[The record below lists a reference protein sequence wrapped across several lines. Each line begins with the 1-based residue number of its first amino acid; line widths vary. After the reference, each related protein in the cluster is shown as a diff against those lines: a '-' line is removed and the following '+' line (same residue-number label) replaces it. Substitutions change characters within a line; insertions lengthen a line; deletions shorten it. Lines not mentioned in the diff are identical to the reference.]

1 MLAIFNDI
9 KSELQTLE
17 NELKKA
23 VCDADSLIQETS
35 THLINAGGKRL
46 RPAFCFLGA
55 KFYEYSPERV
65 MNLAV
70 ALELIHMA
78 SLVHDD
84 VVDSSVTRR
93 NIPTVKSIWGNKV
106 SSHLGDYLFGMSLKL
121 IASYQNR
128 DIGKIL
134 ADTSVKMSEGELAQ
148 LADANNPDQTV
159 KNYFYRIK
167 GKTALFISD
176 SCYLGAIACE
186 APVKIWQR
194 LKKYGNNIGMAF
206 QITDDIMDL
215 VADQRKIGKPIG
227 SDLKQ
232 GVITLPVIYALKNS
246 NNKNELRQIISE
258 QNKEIGMIERAC
270 EIVIASGGI
279 EYADKIAEKY
289 VSKALVEINYLPD
302 ISARSTLAQVAEFIK
317 IRNF

>member
-9 KSELQTLE
+9 KAELQMLE
-17 NELKKA
+17 NELEKTLH
-23 VCDADSLIQETS
+23 DADSLIQEAS

-55 KFYEYSPERV
+55 KFHNYSPERV

-106 SSHLGDYLFGMSLKL
+106 SSHLGDYLFGQSLKL
-121 IASYQNR
+121 IATYQNR
-128 DIGKIL
+128 DIGKTL
-134 ADTSVKMSEGELAQ
+134 ADTSVKMSEGEIAQ
-148 LADANNPDQTV
+148 LAAVNQMDQTL
-159 KNYFYRIK
+159 KNYFYSIK

-176 SCYLGAIACE
+176 SCYLGAIACG
-186 APVKIWQR
+186 APVRTWQS

-215 VADQRKIGKPIG
+215 VADQKRIGKPVG
-227 SDLKQ
+227 SDLRQ

-246 NNKNELRQIISE
+246 NRKEELGKIISGNDKGIE
-258 QNKEIGMIERAC
+258 MIERAC
-270 EIVIASGGI
+270 EIIISSGGI
-279 EYADKIAEKY
+279 EYADEIARKY
-289 VSKALVEINYLPD
+289 VDKALNEIKYLPD
-302 ISARSTLAQVAEFIK
+302 VPAKSTLEQVAEFIK